1 MHKITYLAAG
11 VASLVLSA
19 SQTLAADGLQ
29 VCVCG
34 TAGPHGHGSVSTGD
48 DAVAAPFRLDSRW
61 TNTATNGTAGIGN
74 QGDPVTLTWSILPDG
89 TNIGAFSG
97 SPAETASPSSL
108 RSFLDTQ
115 FGAGAGG
122 ADLTNRPWF
131 QLFTSSFNRWS
142 QVSGLS
148 YAYSPQ
154 DDGASFVSPTNSP
167 GVLGVRGDVRIG
179 GHFIDGQAGSNILA
193 YNFFPNTGDMVI
205 DTSNT
210 AFFTTGSS
218 NSIGT
223 RNVIMHEHGHG
234 IGLNHLESSNSNHL
248 MEPFISTAFDGPQFD
263 DILGAQRGY
272 GDALEKSGGNNTAAT
287 ATPLNLIA
295 HGATASRGTSA
306 NTAVVASTDTD
317 FISIDDNSD
326 VDVFG
331 FSVAPLSEVT
341 LTLTPKGPTYNEGAQ
356 GSPSPQPPLNTAA
369 LSNLNLELLA
379 SDGTTVLA
387 TAAATGA
394 GLAEIIAGF
403 DLLAGGNFFARITGI
418 DDNVQMYRLDVSAA
432 AVPEPSVIAL
442 AGFAFAGLALRRRR
456 RA

>member
-34 TAGPHGHGSVSTGD
+34 TAGPHGHDSVTTGD
-48 DAVAAPFRLDSRW
+48 DAIAAPFRLSSRW
-61 TNTATNGTAGIGN
+61 TNTATNGTVGIGN

-89 TNIGAFSG
+89 VNIGAFSG
-97 SPAETASPSSL
+97 STAESASPSSL
-108 RSFLDTQ
+108 IAFLDGR

-131 QLFTSSFNRWS
+131 QLFSSSFTRWS
-142 QVSGLS
+142 QLAGLS
-148 YAYSPQ
+148 YAYSS

-179 GHFIDGQAGSNILA
+179 GHFIDGEAGSNILA

-205 DTSNT
+205 DTGNPS
-210 AFFTTGSS
+210 FFSPSGT
-218 NSIGT
+218 NSLGT

-263 DILGAQRGY
+263 DILGAQRHY
-272 GDALEKSGGNNTAAT
+272 GDALEKAGGNNTAAT
-287 ATPLNLIA
+287 ATSLGTIA
-295 HGATASRGTSA
+295 HGATASRGTHA
-306 NTAVVASTDTD
+306 DDAVVTATQTD

-326 VDVFG
+326 IDVFG

-341 LTLTPKGPTYNEGAQ
+341 LTLTPKGPTYQEGAQ
-356 GSPSPQPPLNTAA
+356 GGTQTALDTAA

-394 GLAEIIAGF
+394 GFAEIIAGF
-403 DLLAGGNFFARITGI
+403 DLLAGGNYFARITGLA
-418 DDNVQMYRLDVSAA
+418 DNVQMYRLDVSAA
-432 AVPEPSVIAL
+432 AVPEPSVLAL